1 MTTPP
6 TADSPTP
13 ERHRKPARA
22 GTDAGRPPREL
33 TPREVQ
39 VLAHLAAGHDLP
51 RTAVA
56 LGVTPATARSY
67 LQRALRKLG
76 TRTEAE
82 ALALLADALPR
93 PEEPAPAC
101 GAGRP
106 SADVATGGDAPMK
119 RRRSRAGKPTPRT
132 SDDAR
137 KAARPARDADGG
149 AARRAPAEKPRQAS
163 GRPPAPAKS
172 AAPGRAHEGRAP
184 GGQASGATVPRAPLA
199 APATVGARR
208 QPTAGNHEPAGRAD
222 GGGGPTLPAAPG
234 RHGGAPG
241 AEQARAR
248 GADGGRGP
256 TTPTDPGAEQDRPEN
271 VPTSSGRPSPGNG
284 NDSGDG
290 RGPQAPADTAALPGD
305 TSRRAPAAQ
314 GSDGRKPQAAEPDQA
329 REAPTEHA
337 GRGAT
342 AGRRADGGRSKAA
355 GPDRASDATATPT
368 ARLHDP
374 AEPRRATSPSTG
386 PGPNTPTG
394 GTAADRGEHPYSAAA
409 PAGPGSASPG
419 RVALAAAPS
428 VGDDD
433 LDAEPPAVSFEE
445 LYETAHTRLVQQVF
459 LLTACRHRAVHC
471 VRLAFGEARRRWG
484 AVAASGNP
492 EGWVRARACELAL
505 SPWHRG
511 GPRRS
516 HVWALPHRRIRVRP
530 ADEAQAV
537 LPDHDRLTD
546 RDRALLKALKRLSR
560 PQRRALV
567 LHDGLGL
574 PAPAVAVEMES
585 TRVAA
590 EGRVWA
596 ARAALAQ
603 WTPELVGPDPA
614 APGFADGLSGQLY
627 RAAVRGCPQPHRAPV
642 PVLRARHRLWT
653 ASRTGAAALLTFAVA
668 GATLATLSGVRP
680 AVLFRSV
687 DPPAPAVCLPAALSA
702 GAQEAEP
709 SVPLL
714 PGGVPN
720 GITSYWC
727 SPAPGLEAVL
737 VEPQPRAAA
746 RWELPAAGRAA
757 APPPQGP
764 AVCRLWSP
772 LPCTTGPGAH

>member
-13 ERHRKPARA
+13 ERHRRPARA
-22 GTDAGRPPREL
+22 GTDAGRLLREL

-39 VLAHLAAGHDLP
+39 ALAHLAVGHDLP
-51 RTAVA
+51 RTAAA
-56 LGVTPATARSY
+56 LGVTPTTARSH

-82 ALALLADALPR
+82 ALALLAGILPR
-93 PEEPAPAC
+93 PEEPVPVG

-106 SADVATGGDAPMK
+106 AADVAAVGDASRK

-132 SDDAR
+132 SGDIR
-137 KAARPARDADGG
+137 QAARPAREADGG
-149 AARRAPAEKPRQAS
+149 AARRAPAETPRQAS

-172 AAPGRAHEGRAP
+172 AAPGRAQEDRAP

-208 QPTAGNHEPAGRAD
+208 QPTAGNHEPAGPAG
-222 GGGGPTLPAAPG
+222 GGGGPMTPADLG
-234 RHGGAPG
+234 RRDGAPG
-241 AEQARAR
+241 AEPARA
-248 GADGGRGP
+248 ASAVGGSGP
-256 TTPTDPGAEQDRPEN
+256 TPPADPRAEHDRPEN
-271 VPTSSGRPSPGNG
+271 APTSSGRPSPGNG
-284 NDSGDG
+284 TV
-290 RGPQAPADTAALPGD
+290 RGLRAPAGTAARPGD

-314 GSDGRKPQAAEPDQA
+314 GSDGRQPRAAEPDQA
-329 REAPTEHA
+329 REAPPEHA
-337 GRGAT
+337 ERGAT
-342 AGRRADGGRSKAA
+342 AGQRADDGRSKAV
-355 GPDRASDATATPT
+355 GPDRTSDDTATST
-368 ARLHDP
+368 ARPHDP
-374 AEPRRATSPSTG
+374 AERRRATSPNTG
-386 PGPNTPTG
+386 RGPNTPTG
-394 GTAADRGEHPYSAAA
+394 GTTADRGEHPYPASTDPAA
-409 PAGPGSASPG
+409 PAGPGFGSPG
-419 RVALAAAPS
+419 RAALAAAAPS
-428 VGDDD
+428 GGDDD

-471 VRLAFGEARRRWG
+471 VRLAFGEARRRWD
-484 AVAASGNP
+484 AAAASGNP
-492 EGWVRARACELAL
+492 EGWVRVRACELAL

-516 HVWALPHRRIRVRP
+516 HVWTLPHRRIRVRP

-574 PAPAVAVEMES
+574 PAAAVAVEMES
-585 TRVAA
+585 TQVAA

-596 ARAALAQ
+596 ARTALTQ
-603 WTPELVGPDPA
+603 WVPELVGPDPA
-614 APGFADGLSGQLY
+614 APGFADGLSGQLH

-680 AVLFRSV
+680 AELFRSV
-687 DPPAPAVCLPAALSA
+687 DPPAPAVCLPTALPA

-714 PGGVPN
+714 PGGAPN
-720 GITSYWC
+720 GITSIWC

-746 RWELPAAGRAA
+746 RWELPAAGRGA

-764 AVCRLWSP
+764 VVCRLWSP
-772 LPCTTGPGAH
+772 LPCSTGPR